1 MRLSAGGWAK
11 VLFVQP
17 NTPEKPAKGS
27 RRRRLAVWA
36 LVVLGALCI
45 FISTL
50 SIWIRD
56 VALDEDEWAATS
68 AQLLQSEDVRNVL
81 SVYIVDQSYAAS
93 DAEARLEAALPEQ
106 LKPLAGPISAQLR
119 GVAYEAVARAL
130 ARPRVQELWRSANRA
145 VNAQLVDFLEGDTE
159 RLQATNGA
167 VVLNLDQIVTDV
179 TGSIGAGEGAAGA
192 LQGRIEPI
200 TILESDQL
208 SGAQKI
214 VKWLKALSFW
224 PFILGVGLWAGAVY
238 LTAGRRRRTIRN
250 IAWSLV
256 IIGLIILAVRRVV
269 GNAVIDNL
277 VATESVRA
285 AAQDVWTVLTSLLVQ
300 SAWAGV
306 LVGLVTV
313 FAMWFSG
320 PGARA
325 TSGRRWLAP
334 VFRDQP
340 LLVHGTLAVVLLLFL
355 AWGPTGT
362 PRRFLAVVILV
373 ILAFVGLEVLR
384 RQTVR
389 EFPNAAGHYGFHW
402 PRRGAGP
409 PADERVESLERLA
422 ALHERGALTDEEY
435 ESEKALLAT

>member
-1 MRLSAGGWAK
+1 VGDKSKAPAK
-11 VLFVQP
+11 A
-17 NTPEKPAKGS
+17 EKGS
-27 RRRRLAVWA
+27 RRRRAGVLA
-36 LVVLGALCI
+36 LIILGALCI

-50 SIWIRD
+50 GIWIRD
-56 VALDEDEWAATS
+56 VALDEDEWANTS

-130 ARPRVQELWRSANRA
+130 ERPRVQELWRSANRA
-145 VNAQLVDFLEGDTE
+145 VNAQLVDVLEGNTE

-179 TGSIGAGEGAAGA
+179 TGSIGAGEGAAEGA
-192 LQGRIEPI
+192 LEGRIEPI

-208 SGAQKI
+208 SSAQKA
-214 VKWLKALSFW
+214 VKLLKALSFW
-224 PFILGVGLWAGAVY
+224 PFILGVALWAGAVY
-238 LTAGRRRRTIRN
+238 LAAGRRRPTIRS

-256 IIGLIILAVRRVV
+256 IIGLLILAIRRVV

-277 VATESVRA
+277 VEAESVRA
-285 AAQDVWTVLTSLLVQ
+285 AASDVWTVLTSLLAQ
-300 SAWAGV
+300 SAVAGIF
-306 LVGLVTV
+306 VGLVTV
-313 FAMWFSG
+313 IAMWFAG

-325 TSGRRWLAP
+325 TAGRKWLAP
-334 VFRDQP
+334 AFRDHP
-340 LLVHGTLAVVLLLFL
+340 LMVHATLAVVLLLFL
-355 AWGPTGT
+355 AWGPAGT

-373 ILAFVGLEVLR
+373 IFAFVGLEILR

-389 EFPNAAGHYGFHW
+389 DFPNEVADYDFRW
-402 PRRGAGP
+402 RRRGAGGA

-422 ALHERGALTDEEY
+422 ALHESGALTDDEY
-435 ESEKALLAT
+435 EAEKALLAT